1 MNGIEKITQ
10 RIAAEAEA
18 ECGRI
23 TAEAEQRCAAIKA
36 EYDAKAAQVY
46 ESAIAKGKQEIEQ
59 LSIRREGTVRMD
71 AKKDR
76 LLLKQELVQE
86 AFSRAK
92 EKLLAL
98 PREEYVNFAAKLAAS
113 AASTGTEELILSK
126 KDAGDFGAE
135 LAAKVNALLQAMGKT
150 GALALSA
157 ETREL
162 DGGLILRSGSVETNC
177 TLDTLLEQARS
188 TMESEVAGILFG

>member
-23 TAEAEQRCAAIKA
+23 TAEAEQRCAAIQA

-46 ESAIAKGKQEIEQ
+46 ESAMAKGKQEIEQ
-59 LSIRREGTVRMD
+59 LSIREEGTLRMD
-71 AKKDR
+71 AKKEL
-76 LLLKQELVQE
+76 LLLKQELVRE

-98 PREEYVNFAAKLAAS
+98 PREEYVGFAAKLAAA
-113 AASTGTEELILSK
+113 AASTGTEEIILSG
-126 KDAGDFGAE
+126 KDAGALGAE
-135 LAAKVNALLQAMGKT
+135 LTAKANTLLQAMGKT
-150 GALALSA
+150 GELKLSA

-162 DGGLILRSGSVETNC
+162 DGGLILKSGSVETNC
-177 TLDTLLEQARS
+177 TLDTLLEQVRNA
-188 TMESEVAGILFG
+188 SEFEVTEILFG

>member
-23 TAEAEQRCAAIKA
+23 TAEAEQRCAAIRA

-46 ESAIAKGKQEIEQ
+46 ESAMAKGKQEIEQ
-59 LSIRREGTVRMD
+59 LSSREEGTVRMD
-71 AKKDR
+71 AKKDL

-92 EKLLAL
+92 EKILSM
-98 PREEYVNFAAKLAAS
+98 PREEYADFAAKLAAS
-113 AASTGTEELILSK
+113 AASTVP
-126 KDAGDFGAE
+126 
-135 LAAKVNALLQAMGKT
+135 AAHAVHSAPAAAARAARCSAAFFSAARNPLWSPVPYTTFPPASQQA
-150 GALALSA
+150 
-157 ETREL
+157 
-162 DGGLILRSGSVETNC
+162 SGVSCE
-177 TLDTLLEQARS
+177 
-188 TMESEVAGILFG
+188 

>member
-46 ESAIAKGKQEIEQ
+46 ESAMAKGKQEIEQ
-59 LSIRREGTVRMD
+59 LSSREEGTVRMD
-71 AKKDR
+71 AKKDL
-76 LLLKQELVQE
+76 LLLKQELVRE

-98 PREEYVNFAAKLAAS
+98 SREEYTDFAAKLAAA
-113 AASTGTEELILSK
+113 AASTGTEEIILSE
-126 KDAGDFGAE
+126 KDAGELGTE
-135 LAAKVNALLQAMGKT
+135 LAAKANALLQAMGKM
-150 GALALSA
+150 GELRLSA

-162 DGGLILRSGSVETNC
+162 DGGLILRSGSVETNR
-177 TLDTLLEQARS
+177 TLDTLLEQVRS
-188 TMESEVAGILFG
+188 TSESEVAGILFG

>member
-23 TAEAEQRCAAIKA
+23 TAEAEQRCAAIRA

-46 ESAIAKGKQEIEQ
+46 ESAMARGKQEIEQ
-59 LSIRREGTVRMD
+59 RSIREEGTLRMD
-71 AKKDR
+71 AKKDM

-86 AFSRAK
+86 AFSRAR

-98 PREEYVNFAAKLAAS
+98 PREEYVDFAAKLAAA
-113 AASTGTEELILSK
+113 AASAGTEEIILSE
-126 KDAGDFGAE
+126 KDAGELGAE
-135 LAAKVNALLQAMGKT
+135 ITAKANDLLHSMGKA
-150 GALALSA
+150 GELRLSA

-162 DGGLILRSGSVETNC
+162 GRGLILRDGSVETNC
-177 TLDTLLEQARS
+177 TVDTLLEQVRS
-188 TMESEVAGILFG
+188 TSESEVTKILFG